1 MKSIM
6 IVEDNERL
14 LSTFQRILEGDSI
27 AVYPAHD
34 VRGALTIMDFTKI
47 DVAIVDYKLPRISG
61 DRLAK
66 HITENSPDTKIYM
79 ISGYDQ
85 VIEALDNIGVTV
97 NGVFKKPI
105 DPRLLERIVKQVD

>member
-6 IVEDNERL
+6 VVEDNERL
-14 LSTFQRILEGDSI
+14 LDTFQRILESDKTS
-27 AVYPAHD
+27 VYPAHD

-47 DVAIVDYKLPRISG
+47 DVAILDYKLPRISG
-61 DRLAK
+61 ERLAK
-66 HITENSPDTKIYM
+66 YITQKYPETKIYM

-85 VIEALDNIGVTV
+85 VVEALDKIGVTV
-97 NGVFKKPI
+97 DGVFKKPI